1 MFEGT
6 IGLIISRKSTDNT
19 MLKRKRTKA
28 QTHIYKALNRQLIL
42 EQRKPHKKLG
52 VGGDTKGVIGIRISK
67 KNRQQNDQKKSCK
80 KTNNDL

>member
-42 EQRKPHKKLG
+42 EPRKPHQKLG

-67 KNRQQNDQKKSCK
+67 KNRQQNDQLKSC
-80 KTNNDL
+80 NDL